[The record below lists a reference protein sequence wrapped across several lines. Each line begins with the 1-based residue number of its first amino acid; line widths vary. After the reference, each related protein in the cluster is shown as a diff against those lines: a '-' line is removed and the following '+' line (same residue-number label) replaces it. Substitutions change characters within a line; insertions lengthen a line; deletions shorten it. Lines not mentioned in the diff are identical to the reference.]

1 MNFNL
6 SLKNFL
12 KLTPAEREAID
23 NFAFA
28 QSLLQKGGDAE
39 RRFALICLDSSIEVI
54 LRAYLLKLGIESEHV
69 NSIIKFSEL
78 LHECENRGLKIE
90 QNIYENIWEI
100 HNQRNEIYHGKTVL
114 IPSKIDLEIWS
125 KSVESLILKITNLD
139 PMEYFKS
146 REYERVSLTPE
157 DLDYIEELER
167 KFRRV
172 PPYVKK
178 LTWWS
183 EIQRDA
189 IEVGE
194 KWDLYIHYRPRWPFF
209 IPTLVL
215 VKCNPFMKPI
225 SNDYALSLESK
236 AMLLKNYKKVW
247 RVWLG
252 IVSSIGFE
260 KNVIRR
266 VEDHEGKNLGLIL
279 INPKNKIFY
288 CSYRGE
294 CKKALNWLKLSEV

>member
-1 MNFNL
+1 M
-6 SLKNFL
+6 SLKDFF
-12 KLTPAEREAID
+12 KLTPGEREAID
-23 NFAFA
+23 NFAFS

-54 LRAYLLKLGIESEHV
+54 LRAYLLKLGIESERV
-69 NSIIKFSEL
+69 NSIVKFSEL
-78 LHECENRGLKIE
+78 LHECENKGLKIE
-90 QNIYENIWEI
+90 PELHENIWEI
-100 HNQRNEIYHGKTVL
+100 HTQRNEVYHGKTIMV
-114 IPSKIDLEIWS
+114 PSKINLETWS
-125 KSVESLILKITNLD
+125 KSVESLILKITGIN

-146 REYERVSLTPE
+146 RDYERVSLAPE
-157 DLDYIEELER
+157 DLNYVEELER
-167 KFRRV
+167 KFKKT

-189 IEVGE
+189 IEAGE
-194 KWDLYIHYRPRWPFF
+194 KWDLYVHYRPRWPFF

-215 VKCNPFMKPI
+215 VKCNPFNEPI

-252 IVSSIGFE
+252 IVSSNDFQ
-260 KNVIRR
+260 KNVILRA
-266 VEDHEGKNLGLIL
+266 EDYEGKNLGLIL
-279 INPKNKIFY
+279 INPKNKIYY

-294 CKKALNWLKLSEV
+294 CKKALYWLKIK